1 MMSGYRKLLAVGA
14 GLGMLLVGAVA
25 APAAADPPND
35 PEVIRVQIYSV
46 RYEGLWANARF
57 SGACPADFPYLTDK
71 KFSNDRILP
80 LGVII
85 DTAPSVATLVVATSS
100 EKRIEGRKEFVAVK
114 SIDGGQFPPTVVS
127 QLAGVVRGGDDGGI
141 AQVERR
147 QVARQYP
154 SGDCGQPADAR
165 RRIDERMAD
174 PKIGSA

>member
-1 MMSGYRKLLAVGA
+1 MSGYRKLLTVGA

-80 LGVII
+80 KGVII
-85 DTAPSVATLVVATSS
+85 DTASSVATLVVATSS
-100 EKRIEGRKEFVAVK
+100 ERRIEGQKEFVAVK
-114 SIDGGQFPPTVVS
+114 SIEGSFTNWAVGSGTFTVTLECTS
-127 QLAGVVRGGDDGGI
+127 NWKK
-141 AQVERR
+141 
-147 QVARQYP
+147 AR
-154 SGDCGQPADAR
+154 
-165 RRIDERMAD
+165 IE
-174 PKIGSA
+174 GSDR

>member
-1 MMSGYRKLLAVGA
+1 MSRYRKLLAVGA
-14 GLGMLLVGAVA
+14 GLGMLFAGAVA

-57 SGACPADFPYLTDK
+57 SGACPADFPYLTDR

-85 DTAPSVATLVVATSS
+85 DTASSVATLVVATSS

-114 SIDGGQFPPTVVS
+114 SIEGSFTNWSVGSGTFTVTLECTS
-127 QLAGVVRGGDDGGI
+127 NWKK
-141 AQVERR
+141 
-147 QVARQYP
+147 ARLEAT
-154 SGDCGQPADAR
+154 DR
-165 RRIDERMAD
+165 
-174 PKIGSA
+174 

>member
-1 MMSGYRKLLAVGA
+1 MMSGYRKLLTVGA

-85 DTAPSVATLVVATSS
+85 DTASSVATLVVATSS
-100 EKRIEGRKEFVAVK
+100 ERRIEGRKEFVAVK
-114 SIDGGQFPPTVVS
+114 S
-127 QLAGVVRGGDDGGI
+127 
-141 AQVERR
+141 VEG
-147 QVARQYP
+147 
-154 SGDCGQPADAR
+154 SFTNWG
-165 RRIDERMAD
+165 
-174 PKIGSA
+174 IGSGTFTVTLECTSNWKKARIEGSDR

>member
-1 MMSGYRKLLAVGA
+1 MSGYRKLLAVGA

-100 EKRIEGRKEFVAVK
+100 ERRIEGRKEFVAVK
-114 SIDGGQFPPTVVS
+114 SIEGSFTNWSVGSGTFTVTLECTS
-127 QLAGVVRGGDDGGI
+127 NWKK
-141 AQVERR
+141 
-147 QVARQYP
+147 AR
-154 SGDCGQPADAR
+154 
-165 RRIDERMAD
+165 IE
-174 PKIGSA
+174 GSDR

>member
-1 MMSGYRKLLAVGA
+1 MSGYRKLLAVGA

-114 SIDGGQFPPTVVS
+114 SIEGSFTNWSVGSGTFTVTLECTS
-127 QLAGVVRGGDDGGI
+127 NWKKGRLEATDR
-141 AQVERR
+141 
-147 QVARQYP
+147 
-154 SGDCGQPADAR
+154 
-165 RRIDERMAD
+165 
-174 PKIGSA
+174 